1 MTTDIGA
8 NGIGSINGD
17 RLYESMNHHA
27 LNSGR
32 LEFPMMGWPYYVR
45 NSTGDLAFNDL
56 YTPKTAN
63 YATEEVA
70 GISFVGFNYPTMKE
84 VFLHFPSH
92 RYCVSYNG
100 ESVQYTY

>member
-8 NGIGSINGD
+8 NGIGSINAD

-56 YTPKTAN
+56 YTPKQQIMPQKKLQVYLLLDST
-63 YATEEVA
+63 TL
-70 GISFVGFNYPTMKE
+70 P
-84 VFLHFPSH
+84 
-92 RYCVSYNG
+92 
-100 ESVQYTY
+100 

>member
-1 MTTDIGA
+1 
-8 NGIGSINGD
+8 
-17 RLYESMNHHA
+17 MNHHA
-27 LNSGR
+27 LNSGH